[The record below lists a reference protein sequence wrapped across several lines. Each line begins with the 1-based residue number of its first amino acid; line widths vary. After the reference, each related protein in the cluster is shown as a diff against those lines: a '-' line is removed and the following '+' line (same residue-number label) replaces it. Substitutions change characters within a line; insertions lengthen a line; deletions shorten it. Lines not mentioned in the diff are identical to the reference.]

1 LVYFII
7 KRTAFA
13 VLTIWVVITISFILM
28 HNLPGRPFAMTKM
41 LPAQIVDNL
50 KENYGLN
57 KPIMEQYGIYIK
69 NLITGDFGVSMKY
82 ANRSVSSI
90 IIRALPVSAALG
102 LEALLIAVFVGLPMG
117 ILAAIRRNKFYDYSV
132 LVLSI
137 LFISVPGFICGTLF
151 QYFLCFK
158 FSALIRSIT
167 GSDYHLFS
175 TGGWGS
181 FRDSIVPALALSIG
195 ITGIVIRMVRAST
208 IDVLNKD
215 FILAARARGLNK
227 KEIIYRHVLRNSI
240 LPVISMMGPMIA
252 SIVMG
257 SFVIE
262 GIFSVPGL
270 GSYVITSV
278 QSKDYTMILGISLF
292 MVIFVVLI
300 NTISDIVYNLLEPRI
315 RII

>member
-1 LVYFII
+1 
-7 KRTAFA
+7 
-13 VLTIWVVITISFILM
+13 
-28 HNLPGRPFAMTKM
+28 
-41 LPAQIVDNL
+41 
-50 KENYGLN
+50 
-57 KPIMEQYGIYIK
+57 
-69 NLITGDFGVSMKY
+69 
-82 ANRSVSSI
+82 
-90 IIRALPVSAALG
+90 
-102 LEALLIAVFVGLPMG
+102 
-117 ILAAIRRNKFYDYSV
+117 
-132 LVLSI
+132 
-137 LFISVPGFICGTLF
+137 
-151 QYFLCFK
+151 
-158 FSALIRSIT
+158 
-167 GSDYHLFS
+167 
-175 TGGWGS
+175 
-181 FRDSIVPALALSIG
+181 
-195 ITGIVIRMVRAST
+195 MVRAST